1 MINITSILGQL
12 IQSSYSF
19 ISGMPWKEK
28 GVYII
33 VHWQN
38 GDECWMR
45 ASFFLVSI
53 FVPKTNHTHIFHIPD
68 RHIRYIFM
76 LMSKFIQTYIYIH
89 THKHILTLMMT
100 HKHVHVDTNKNFHVQ
115 TIILSI
121 TLTISCP
128 CLHIS

>member
-1 MINITSILGQL
+1 MNPRSAYLINI
-12 IQSSYSF
+12 F
-19 ISGMPWKEK
+19 IRFRYVMKRK
-28 GVYII
+28 KRVYII
-33 VHWQN
+33 VHWQG
-38 GDECWMR
+38 GDESWMR

-76 LMSKFIQTYIYIH
+76 LMSKFIQTYIFIY
-89 THKHILTLMMT
+89 THILTLMMT